1 MQTNLRFTAA
11 VVLALAVAS
20 VSISTARA
28 AGIVY
33 GKVEW
38 TDASTITFKEYGGA
52 VLQLQVDLNAPV
64 TLNGRRVRLVDL
76 KAGTPVTVYYEIGPF
91 APFAIAVAA
100 VGRFGPP
107 GGG

>member
-1 MQTNLRFTAA
+1 M
-11 VVLALAVAS
+11 LALIV
-20 VSISTARA
+20 VSISVSTAQA

-38 TDASTITFKEYGGA
+38 TDASTIVFKEYGGA
-52 VLQLQVDLNAPV
+52 VQKLQVDLNAPV
-64 TLNGRRVRLVDL
+64 TLNGSPVRLVDL
-76 KAGTPVTVYYEIGPF
+76 KAGTAVTVYYENGPI

-107 GGG
+107 GGGQGLR